1 MIVGCIFRFGF
12 LPDLDRNGHDD
23 LNSLPSQHN
32 NTMYVH
38 YTGSV
43 LIKAQWRECTCN
55 QNTDNHLWTT
65 SDVNFKPVNTKDV
78 LSTSLDTFTDDQP
91 KNEWIVCGFWWYN
104 NHFVDITTST
114 QDLLNSFQAF
124 CQDLDKQLQKFCTQ
138 FVH

>member
-1 MIVGCIFRFGF
+1 MFVDLYFRFGF
-12 LPDLDRNGHDD
+12 VPDLDRNGHDD
-23 LNSLPSQHN
+23 LNSLPFPQYN

-43 LIKAQWRECTCN
+43 LIKAQWRECICS
-55 QNTDNHLWTT
+55 QNSENHLWTT
-65 SDVNFKPVNTKDV
+65 SDVNFKLINTKDV
-78 LSTSLDTFTDDQP
+78 LSGSFSDDQP
-91 KNEWIVCGFWWYN
+91 ESEWIVCGFWWYN
-104 NHFVDITTST
+104 NHFVDITTNT